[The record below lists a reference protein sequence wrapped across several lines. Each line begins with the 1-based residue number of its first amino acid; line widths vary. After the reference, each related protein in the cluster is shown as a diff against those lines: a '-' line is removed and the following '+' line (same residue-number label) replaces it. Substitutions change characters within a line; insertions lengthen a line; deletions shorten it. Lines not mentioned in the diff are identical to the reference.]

1 MTKEIFIA
9 ILGSGALSTII
20 SFVLQALKDRKRSN
34 KIDKFLLLHLIEE
47 TCRDAVAAGHIARE
61 DLQKLDEM
69 YTLYKGIGGNGY
81 ADAIVNKVKA
91 LPVDL

>member
-1 MTKEIFIA
+1 MTTQIIIA
-9 ILGSGALSTII
+9 IIGSGALSTVI

-34 KIDKFLLLHLIEE
+34 RIDKFLLLHLIEE
-47 TCRDAVAAGHIARE
+47 TCRDAIADGRVCRE

-69 YTLYKGIGGNGY
+69 YTMYKDIGGNGY
-81 ADAIVNKVKA
+81 ADAIVSRVKA

>member
-47 TCRDAVAAGHIARE
+47 TCKDAIADDQISKE

-69 YTLYKGIGGNGY
+69 YSLYKGIGGNGY
-81 ADAIVNKVKA
+81 ADSVVGQVKK
-91 LPVDL
+91 LPIIL